1 MSNADDGNN
10 RYARPS
16 AAAHMVG
23 ALPSTATL
31 GNLACGVL
39 AIACAALG
47 WPDGYVGGA
56 ALLIVLA
63 MVLDGVDGYL
73 ARLTGREGP
82 FGAQLDSLADV
93 VTFGVAP
100 TIVLV
105 RAVHDNAA
113 TLSVD
118 PRDATTFGRVLPAL
132 LAGLVF
138 TCCVAVRLARYNVE
152 HQRGASNEIGFRGLP
167 APAGGATLMAL
178 TLLADNYLHAHPNMA
193 RALFGFAVPAA
204 AVAVAALM
212 VSHVP
217 YVHLLRSGA
226 LRRNRPLLVFAGAVL
241 LLGVVLHPS
250 ASLAIVSIA
259 YVLAGLLSGARRPP
273 PDAPRTA

>member
-1 MSNADDGNN
+1 MSDTGADN
-10 RYARPS
+10 RIRSRHS
-16 AAAHMVG
+16 AAAHV
-23 ALPSTATL
+23 AAVLPSAATL

-39 AIACAALG
+39 AITCAALG

-105 RAVHDNAA
+105 RAVHDHAA
-113 TLSVD
+113 PLSVD
-118 PRDATTFGRVLPAL
+118 PRDAATFGRVLPAL
-132 LAGLVF
+132 LGGLVF
-138 TCCVAVRLARYNVE
+138 TCCAAVRLARYNVKHWHGSTAE
-152 HQRGASNEIGFRGLP
+152 ASFSGLP
-167 APAGGATLMAL
+167 SPAAGAALMAL
-178 TLLADNYLHAHPNMA
+178 TLLADNYVHAQPQAA

-204 AVAVAALM
+204 AVAIAALM
-212 VSHVP
+212 VSSVP
-217 YVHLLRSGA
+217 YVHLLRSGP
-226 LRRNRPLLVFAGAVL
+226 LRRNRLLLMFAGAVL
-241 LLGVVLHPS
+241 LLGAVLHPA

-259 YVLAGLLSGARRPP
+259 YIVLGLLTGARRPP
-273 PDAPRTA
+273 PDIQTST